1 MRALSHEWVPGAVA
15 SVCAAM
21 DRLELVATCD
31 LKPELVDAEED
42 AERDAGGECAVM
54 VNAPCNA
61 IELLT
66 GAIV

>member
-1 MRALSHEWVPGAVA
+1 
-15 SVCAAM
+15 M